1 MPFAFAVKS
10 IPFGYRK
17 IRLLSI
23 TKEKVV
29 LKELSITEK
38 EMAKLISKFM
48 VTVRSNNMERQKTV
62 LNDMLLAL
70 AVPDWLQSEAV
81 YIVPSGNL
89 HFIPW
94 GALEIGFPVAV
105 LPTGGWITRASVEK
119 FNNPTA
125 AIVGDPEFGG
135 LFPQLP
141 GAREETIAV
150 AKNYGS
156 SPLTGKKATEQELRK
171 QVGQGVDVIH
181 LATHA
186 LYDPIAPLQ
195 SSLLLTDGENAVPL
209 TAEALFRHPLKAS
222 VVVLS
227 ACETGMG
234 EVIAGDDLLG
244 LTRSFYLGGSRV
256 VVSSLWPVE
265 DKATRLFME
274 IFHKE
279 SLNGNYGL
287 AWLRARDEL
296 KQKSYPPSSYGAF
309 VLGGSFGISTSSD
322 TIAGHP

>member
-1 MPFAFAVKS
+1 M
-10 IPFGYRK
+10 
-17 IRLLSI
+17 
-23 TKEKVV
+23 
-29 LKELSITEK
+29 
-38 EMAKLISKFM
+38 
-48 VTVRSNNMERQKTV
+48 
-62 LNDMLLAL
+62 
-70 AVPDWLQSEAV
+70 
-81 YIVPSGNL
+81 
-89 HFIPW
+89 
-94 GALEIGFPVAV
+94 
-105 LPTGGWITRASVEK
+105 
-119 FNNPTA
+119 
-125 AIVGDPEFGG
+125 GDPEFGG

-171 QVGQGVDVIH
+171 QVGKGVDVLH

-186 LYDPIAPLQ
+186 LYDPISPLQ
-195 SSLLLTDGENAVPL
+195 SSLLLTDGKNAVPL
-209 TAEALFRHPLKAS
+209 TAEALFRNPLKAS

-279 SLNGNYGL
+279 SLNGNYGF

-296 KQKSYPPSSYGAF
+296 KQKGYPPSSYGAF
-309 VLGGSFGISTSSD
+309 LLGGSFGISTSQL
-322 TIAGHP
+322 